1 MDEVG
6 WGGVEEREASSSI
19 PRRVNWEVTMRLGSE
34 AFFLD
39 SAQASAQK
47 SQPPPGHLAI
57 SQPGREA
64 PPAQRLSSGQR
75 AKPQGR
81 RRQQHHHQHLVRCSA
96 ATTAP
101 QPLWEVA
108 TRYGHAQTRDKR
120 CKASEPK
127 AVHLPPP
134 KPESTTST
142 RPSQRLGMLTVSLES
157 EHALVF
163 SQTGPPEPGHA
174 PVTRT
179 P

>member
-1 MDEVG
+1 MVG
-6 WGGVEEREASSSI
+6 WGGVEEREASNSI

-34 AFFLD
+34 VFFLD

-47 SQPPPGHLAI
+47 SQPPPGPLAVP
-57 SQPGREA
+57 QPRREA

-75 AKPQGR
+75 AEPQGR
-81 RRQQHHHQHLVRCSA
+81 RRQQQKHQHLVRCSA

-101 QPLWEVA
+101 QPSWDVA
-108 TRYGHAQTRDKR
+108 SHSGHAQTRDERSKV
-120 CKASEPK
+120 SEPK
-127 AVHLPPP
+127 AVHLSRRKAEPTHLHTPLP
-134 KPESTTST
+134 APG
-142 RPSQRLGMLTVSLES
+142 PALLSLES

-174 PVTRT
+174 PVTRK